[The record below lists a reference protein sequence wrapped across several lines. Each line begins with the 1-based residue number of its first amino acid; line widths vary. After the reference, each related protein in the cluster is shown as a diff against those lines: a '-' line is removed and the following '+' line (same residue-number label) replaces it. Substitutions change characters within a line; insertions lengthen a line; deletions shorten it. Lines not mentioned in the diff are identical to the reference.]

1 MQKKD
6 RRPAK
11 KLVKKRGQG
20 GGGTLAKNPKK
31 KNTTMGKPNTGSSGM
46 DMVSKAARPAP
57 GNLIAMG
64 CSTRHGKF
72 YLNTSSG

>member
-1 MQKKD
+1 MRKKD

-20 GGGTLAKNPKK
+20 GGGTSAKNPKK
-31 KNTTMGKPNTGSSGM
+31 KNTTMGKPNTRSSSM
-46 DMVSKAARPAP
+46 DMVSTAARPRQPYFYGLFDSAYK
-57 GNLIAMG
+57 G
-64 CSTRHGKF
+64 F